1 MEIEK
6 NVSVFAGRRLLSGP
20 APQAGPAK
28 PPRASR
34 FHRAPAQPSA
44 ALACLRALLADAP
57 RRASRPWQSL
67 PAAWPLCS
75 GVARRA
81 AAVAWHCA
89 HAPAFICRC
98 PRTRSLAPCTSS
110 PSPPQPRAPS
120 SAVAAL
126 ELRRRP
132 TQAPPH
138 HSPIPR
144 APSSAS
150 PSSKSCS
157 NLLRL
162 PSTGR
167 TSPRLATGVHGT
179 AMHGRRG
186 APFSFPLQPRIATLS
201 SSLSPRESPALALWR
216 CRGRRRPLAAGRAA
230 PPRQRA
236 PRQGA
241 SPRLARP
248 WADALIGP
256 SFPSRARAAQAGDGR
271 GPTVPFGPA
280 QHSEMN

>member
-1 MEIEK
+1 LK
-6 NVSVFAGRRLLSGP
+6 NSISIFLGRRLAFGP
-20 APQAGPAK
+20 AAQAARPASAPVTRSPAPASAQLARRGPV
-28 PPRASR
+28 
-34 FHRAPAQPSA
+34 HRALPSPPA
-44 ALACLRALLADAP
+44 

-201 SSLSPRESPALALWR
+201 SSLSPRASPALALWR

-236 PRQGA
+236 PRHGA
-241 SPRLARP
+241 SPRLAKPARQSGRGP
-248 WADALIGP
+248 KPCQAAALLL
-256 SFPSRARAAQAGDGR
+256 FARAAQAESGH
-271 GPTVPFGPA
+271 GPVPFRRPA
-280 QHSEMN
+280 Q